1 MTKIAPLSDSISLFF
16 AQTAPAPAG
25 PGGFMSSQAIF
36 MILLF
41 GAMYFFMIA
50 PQRKK
55 QKEHQKMLES
65 LGSGDEVITAG
76 GIYGEITNKKDD
88 RYVIRI
94 ADNTKIEVGKAFIA
108 SLVRKSGE
116 EKK

>member
-1 MTKIAPLSDSISLFF
+1 MSLL
-16 AQTAPAPAG
+16 PIILMML
-25 PGGFMSSQAIF
+25 GFWF
-36 MILLF
+36 LV
-41 GAMYFFMIA
+41 IA

-55 QKEHQKMLES
+55 QKELQKAIDVLET
-65 LGSGDEVITAG
+65 GDEVLTAG

>member
-1 MTKIAPLSDSISLFF
+1 MTKIAPLADTASLFF
-16 AQTAPAPAG
+16 AQTAAPASN
-25 PGGFMSSQAIF
+25 PLMSMLPMVLI
-36 MILLF
+36 F

-55 QKEHQKMLES
+55 QKEHQKMLEA
-65 LGSGDEVITAG
+65 LNSGDEVITAG

-94 ADNTKIEVGKAFIA
+94 AEGTKIEVGKAFI
-108 SLVRKSGE
+108 STLVRKSGE

>member
-1 MTKIAPLSDSISLFF
+1 MTKIAPLTDSASHFF
-16 AQTAPAPAG
+16 AQAAAPAG
-25 PGGFMSSQAIF
+25 NPLMSMLP
-36 MILLF
+36 MILIF

-55 QKEHQKMLES
+55 QKEHQKMLEA
-65 LGSGDEVITAG
+65 LNSGDEVITAG

-94 ADNTKIEVGKAFIA
+94 ADNIKIEVGKAFIA
-108 SLVRKSGE
+108 SLVRKAGE
-116 EKK
+116 ERK

>member
-1 MTKIAPLSDSISLFF
+1 MTKIASLADSTLLFF
-16 AQTAPAPAG
+16 AQAPAS
-25 PGGFMSSQAIF
+25 GGDMFKSMLPMIF
-36 MILLF
+36 IF

-76 GIYGEITNKKDD
+76 GIFGEITNKKDD

-94 ADNTKIEVGKAFIA
+94 ADNTKIEVGKAFI
-108 SLVRKSGE
+108 STLVRKAGE